1 MWVCVWVCVVTVQK
15 ATADVFTPCFAPHG
29 NLVVYFVA
37 GSVVHMLLHGFIV
50 AVEVLGFIPS
60 TSKFGSDVDK
70 TWMRCNVPIWRAVAA
85 AGVHLLLSVVAWIGC
100 VNGAYI
106 NLFIYALGTT
116 LAVATATPLTLLPLL
131 TACGPPTSMPWEDI
145 VKTGIE
151 AALQVGVGMGTALL
165 AAVIPLKALA
175 VKFSQLS
182 EISAAILSQ
191 DAPPTKRNT
200 TTSDHDLP
208 GGAGD
213 SSSMR
218 TPRALGGK
226 MADLHAGSASTNIE
240 MTSVFQ
246 SLVKSSTELQRA
258 NHQLMEELSS
268 RGNAPPTGLGDARM
282 SSGMFRQVAPS
293 EAGVQTPLHRGDAV
307 TWPTLDEHGRV
318 ALVVFFDENSQKAFM
333 DAEQRRVLTQALR
346 LDIAVAV
353 DCAPERI
360 TLGNVSPLSAEVTIA
375 DARDAHA
382 DPDTRPSS
390 ALGKMLI
397 AQAADR
403 QSTLRQSMS
412 GASIIR
418 ASWRPAW
425 QQASNVT
432 NGANGSPP
440 TAAPSA
446 QGHFGGTLH
455 AMAIARQEQNGAM
468 EVDGG
473 YPTYT
478 SATH

>member
-1 MWVCVWVCVVTVQK
+1 MVTAQK

-29 NLVVYFVA
+29 NLVAYFVA

-60 TSKFGSDVDK
+60 TSKFASDVDK

-131 TACGPPTSMPWEDI
+131 TACGPPMSMPWEDI
-145 VKTGIE
+145 VKTGVE
-151 AALQVGVGMGTALL
+151 AALQVGVGMGTALV
-165 AAVIPLKALA
+165 AAVIPLNALA

-191 DAPPTKRNT
+191 DASPTKRNNT
-200 TTSDHDLP
+200 TTVTSDRDLP
-208 GGAGD
+208 GGVGD
-213 SSSMR
+213 SSSTR

-226 MADLHAGSASTNIE
+226 MADLHAGGASTNIE

-268 RGNAPPTGLGDARM
+268 RGNAAPTGLGDGRT
-282 SSGMFRQVAPS
+282 SSGMFREGAPS
-293 EAGVQTPLHRGDAV
+293 EAGVQTPLHRDDAV

-318 ALVVFFDENSQKAFM
+318 ALVVFFDENSQKGFM
-333 DAEQRRVLTQALR
+333 DADQRRVLTEALR

-360 TLGNVSPLSAEVTIA
+360 MVRDVSPSSAEVTIA
-375 DARDAHA
+375 DARVARSDHSS
-382 DPDTRPSS
+382 DTRLSS
-390 ALGKMLI
+390 ALGKNII

-412 GASIIR
+412 GAAIVR

-425 QQASNVT
+425 QQASNSAT
-432 NGANGSPP
+432 GSPP
-440 TAAPSA
+440 TAGPSA
-446 QGHFGGTLH
+446 QGHFGGTVQ
-455 AMAIARQEQNGAM
+455 AMAIARQEQNRAM

-473 YPTYT
+473 YPTVAP
-478 SATH
+478 S